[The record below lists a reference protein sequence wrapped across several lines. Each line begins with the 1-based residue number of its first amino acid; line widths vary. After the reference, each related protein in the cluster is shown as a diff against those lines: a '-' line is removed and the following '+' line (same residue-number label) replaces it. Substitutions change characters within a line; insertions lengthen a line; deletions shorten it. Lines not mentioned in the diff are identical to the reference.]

1 VGEGSVP
8 PRHPLENV
16 AVGLLAT
23 GFGLKLALVPFYFWL
38 PAVAEWAAPMTAAL
52 IISVVDMSAFTE
64 LVHLRQ
70 VAPWVFKTHAVV
82 WLAMALLS
90 MYGGAL
96 LALAQRNLKRMLAF
110 STVDDLGYLLLG
122 VLVGSTLGLTG
133 ALVGA
138 LSHALVKVLLFG
150 AVGIAEQRMGKT
162 LTLDN
167 SHGLAARFPATG
179 VAFIVG
185 SFGMIG
191 VPPFLGFAGR
201 WRLYLSGSQYGG
213 PVLVVTM
220 VLASGLTLLY
230 YARAIHRV
238 WLGAQDEQALT
249 GPEPTMAI
257 AVLMVLSVLIL
268 FLGVFPTWVTSH
280 LF

>member
-1 VGEGSVP
+1 
-8 PRHPLENV
+8 
-16 AVGLLAT
+16 
-23 GFGLKLALVPFYFWL
+23 
-38 PAVAEWAAPMTAAL
+38 
-52 IISVVDMSAFTE
+52 
-64 LVHLRQ
+64 
-70 VAPWVFKTHAVV
+70 
-82 WLAMALLS
+82 
-90 MYGGAL
+90 
-96 LALAQRNLKRMLAF
+96 
-110 STVDDLGYLLLG
+110 
-122 VLVGSTLGLTG
+122 
-133 ALVGA
+133 
-138 LSHALVKVLLFG
+138 
-150 AVGIAEQRMGKT
+150 
-162 LTLDN
+162 
-167 SHGLAARFPATG
+167 
-179 VAFIVG
+179 
-185 SFGMIG
+185 